1 MVTSH
6 LVYFIFHGAP
16 LRSRILAAELLAALC
31 MLSLDEGHPSV
42 LASFSEYRLTRDEVF
57 RFQSLV
63 DALKVSDSQFME
75 QSVTILTEDDGIWEA
90 RIAFMALINAITNRP
105 DSLEERIVLRDE
117 FTRRGLNEV
126 IVVRPTLTL

>member
-1 MVTSH
+1 MK
-6 LVYFIFHGAP
+6 
-16 LRSRILAAELLAALC
+16 SRILAAELLAALC
-31 MLSLDEGHPSV
+31 MLSPDEGHPSV
-42 LASFSEYRLTRDEVF
+42 LASFSEFRLAHDEVF

-63 DALKVSDSQFME
+63 DTLKVPESQFME
-75 QSVTILTEDDGIWEA
+75 QDATILTEDDGIWEA

-126 IVVRPTLTL
+126 LVVRPRPIK